1 MTTMSRSEAAG
12 ATGAE
17 SVPTGTTRV
26 RRGARTSHP
35 EKTGETTQESIMK
48 GTMIAALAMTLG
60 LAMLAPGGPA
70 RAQGPAEG
78 PDPGPNAGPRMERRA
93 EMRRRRDDMLRDL
106 DLSKEQREKISDL
119 REKQE
124 RDAIRMRADLQTAR
138 LDLRRMMR
146 ADKAD
151 RAAINRQIDQLAE
164 LRAQMEKARV
174 STLLDI
180 RSVLTPEQLERV
192 RQRERP

>member
-1 MTTMSRSEAAG
+1 
-12 ATGAE
+12 
-17 SVPTGTTRV
+17 
-26 RRGARTSHP
+26 
-35 EKTGETTQESIMK
+35 MK

-93 EMRRRRDDMLRDL
+93 EMRRRHDDMLRDL
-106 DLSKEQREKISDL
+106 DLSKEQRAKIADL

-164 LRAQMEKARV
+164 LRAQMEKARA